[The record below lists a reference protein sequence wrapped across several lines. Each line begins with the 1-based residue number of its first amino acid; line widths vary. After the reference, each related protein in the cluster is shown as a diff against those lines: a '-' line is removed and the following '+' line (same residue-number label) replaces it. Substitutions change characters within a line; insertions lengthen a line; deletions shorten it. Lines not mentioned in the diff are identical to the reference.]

1 MTEKNSNCYQFLSRN
16 GLIISV
22 LAGVA
27 VGFAFGFGLRVLEP
41 SSDAITWI
49 GKLLSCKDHKQTI
62 DRLFPIY
69 KMKRV
74 NSLLDPI

>member
-27 VGFAFGFGLRVLEP
+27 VGFALGFGLRVLEP
-41 SSDAITWI
+41 SGDAITWI
-49 GKLLSCKDHKQTI
+49 GKLLSFIIRTINKQKI
-62 DRLFPIY
+62 DFFVYI
-69 KMKRV
+69 
-74 NSLLDPI
+74 I

>member
-1 MTEKNSNCYQFLSRN
+1 MSEKNSNCYQFLSRN

-41 SSDAITWI
+41 SGDAITWI
-49 GKLLSCKDHKQTI
+49 GKLLSCKYHKQTI
-62 DRLFPIY
+62 GRLFPISN
-69 KMKRV
+69 MK
-74 NSLLDPI
+74 NIK